1 MPMGSRPSSA
11 EQEID
16 QWSEPEEGEVDYEKQ
31 RQALIARNQAR
42 MAELNLP
49 TLAAQFLPKPKKK
62 PATQKGV
69 KSRKKEVPAG

>member
-1 MPMGSRPSSA
+1 MQLGLRPTFA

-49 TLAAQFLPKPKKK
+49 TLAAQLLPKPKKK
-62 PATQKGV
+62 PPTQKGV
-69 KSRKKEVPAG
+69 KSRKKEVPS